1 MVPVQAFRGPVVADT
16 QMSSAG
22 AAERSQETLY
32 GKYRKI
38 FRHLIKT
45 HFNFQFISWYSF
57 IKMRLE
63 FLFLIHFHR
72 HFNSYNAKLD
82 M

>member
-45 HFNFQFISWYSF
+45 HFNFQFIS
-57 IKMRLE
+57 
-63 FLFLIHFHR
+63 
-72 HFNSYNAKLD
+72 
-82 M
+82 